1 MEGKSPYLGFM
12 LHLLRFITPTI
23 QGTNEAPSV
32 CPSPCFV
39 FMQKEKGKIPGV
51 ADADNA
57 RTHISWS
64 GAMKVGTAKQAEA
77 PVSY

>member
-1 MEGKSPYLGFM
+1 MEGKSPLSGFT

-32 CPSPCFV
+32 CPSPYFV
-39 FMQKEKGKIPGV
+39 FMQKEKGEIPGV